1 MYIFFEKLLN
11 QKQCD
16 ELNQAALRMMME
28 NKLSHEVD
36 NSHYGNSYGTARIP
50 AYEKLLHDLTPR
62 IREATGI
69 NNITEENSYTRI
81 YYDGSKLKKHKDRVG
96 LDITLT
102 ACTFTNINKPW
113 PLYVETTDG
122 LKAFETKVG
131 DGALILGTTMDHWRD
146 DLKCEKHQMVIQSFY
161 HWRIINAS

>member
-50 AYEKLLHDLTPR
+50 VYEKLLHDLTPR

-96 LDITLT
+96 LD
-102 ACTFTNINKPW
+102 FTNINNPW